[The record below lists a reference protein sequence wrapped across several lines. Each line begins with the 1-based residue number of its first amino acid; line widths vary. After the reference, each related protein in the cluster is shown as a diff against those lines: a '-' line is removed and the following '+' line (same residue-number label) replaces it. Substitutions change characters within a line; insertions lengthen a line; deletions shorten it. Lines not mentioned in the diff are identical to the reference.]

1 MLRSMSEEAPRPE
14 DAPSPDDA
22 GPTRLRD
29 AALEPARQTLAEIL
43 DRLPTEPGVYV
54 MKDRRGKTV
63 YIGKAGNLRNRVRQ
77 YFQPNSGDTRQFVPL
92 LEGIVADIETVITT
106 NEKEA
111 LLLENTLIKRH
122 QPRFNVNLR
131 DDKNYLVLRLDP
143 AGEWPRLEV
152 VRKIAGDGA
161 YYFGPY
167 HSASSCREALR
178 VVNRHFQLRTCTD
191 HVLHNRRRPCLQ
203 YQIKRCPAPCVLPVK
218 TEEYAE
224 QVRDVRLFLDGKD
237 DELVARLTSRMKDA
251 AGSTEFER
259 AAAIR
264 DQLKALQVTLE
275 AQRVVSTDFVDQ
287 DVIGFH
293 RDGLAL
299 EIVVMAIRQGKL
311 VGSRAFSFGNQEF
324 PDGELLSS
332 FVGLYYDSP
341 TASIPDELL
350 LPFPIDDAE
359 LKAEWLSER
368 RPPRRRRV
376 EVLVPQRGDRK
387 RLSDLAQKNAEVS
400 FSTRRNAREDTE
412 VMLAKLQKRLR
423 LPKLPRVIECYDIS
437 HIQGFAP
444 VASMVVFVDG
454 RPERS
459 RYRTYRVR
467 GAENRPPGRRAGN
480 DDFASMYEVLSR
492 RLRRAREGDAGW
504 ELPDLIVIDGGKGQL
519 GMALA
524 AARDVGIDVRPG
536 QGLPIVG
543 LAKERDFGP
552 DGGDEADAAG
562 ASTAEATPAGGA
574 AGLATAGAASPE
586 PALGAAATAADHP
599 PSPAVTASEVPD
611 APPTAAAEVPPEP
624 SAPAPAAA
632 DGAAPADPADSARRR
647 GRKPKNLAKGSE
659 KGESEGKRPD
669 RIFLPHAKDAIP
681 IRPSSA
687 EMFVLQH
694 LRDEAHRFAVTFHRR
709 RRGNLTL
716 RSALA
721 DVPGIGP
728 GRQRALLRYF
738 GSLKKIKDATL
749 EELTAVPGMSSTAAA
764 AVVAYL
770 GTPAAANP
778 APVSAA
784 PGEAP
789 GDEAE
794 EEVLESAFA
803 DLEEDAEVDAPASE
817 GEPAALTEPE
827 PV

>member
-1 MLRSMSEEAPRPE
+1 MLKPMSDEAPRLG
-14 DAPSPDDA
+14 DAPPSDDA

-29 AALEPARQTLAEIL
+29 AAVEPARQTLAEIL
-43 DRLPTEPGVYV
+43 DRLPTDPGVYV
-54 MKDRRGKTV
+54 MKDRRGKV
-63 YIGKAGNLRNRVRQ
+63 IYIGKAGNLRNRVRQ
-77 YFQPNSGDTRQFVPL
+77 YFQPNTGDTRQFVPL
-92 LEGIVADIETVITT
+92 LEGIVGDIETVITT

-152 VRKIAGDGA
+152 VRKIADDGA

-167 HSASSCREALR
+167 HSATSCREALR

-203 YQIKRCPAPCVLPVK
+203 YQIKRCPAPCVLPVPA
-218 TEEYAE
+218 EEYAE
-224 QVRDVRLFLDGKD
+224 QIRDVRLFLDGKD
-237 DELVARLTSRMKDA
+237 DELVARLTTRMRDA
-251 AGSTEFER
+251 ATSTEFER

-264 DQLKALQVTLE
+264 DQLHALKVTLE
-275 AQRVVSTDFVDQ
+275 SQRVVSTDFVDQ
-287 DVIGFH
+287 DVLGFH

-311 VGSRAFSFGNQEF
+311 VGSRAFSFGGQEF

-350 LPFPIDDAE
+350 LPFPIEDAE

-400 FSTRRNAREDTE
+400 FSTRRNARQDTE
-412 VMLAKLQKRLR
+412 LMLAKLQKRLR
-423 LPKLPRVIECYDIS
+423 LTKLPRVIECYDIS

-467 GAENRPPGRRAGN
+467 GAEGVAPGRRAGN

-492 RLRRAREGDAGW
+492 RLRRAREGDPGW

-536 QGLPIVG
+536 QGLLMVG
-543 LAKERDFGP
+543 LAKERDFAGD
-552 DGGDEADAAG
+552 DGEAV
-562 ASTAEATPAGGA
+562 
-574 AGLATAGAASPE
+574 E
-586 PALGAAATAADHP
+586 PASD
-599 PSPAVTASEVPD
+599 
-611 APPTAAAEVPPEP
+611 
-624 SAPAPAAA
+624 
-632 DGAAPADPADSARRR
+632 AAPAETAPEALPVTEAVPATEADPASPVATASPVAPEASASTDGASPADQAETVAPAEELPRRR
-647 GRKPKNLAKGSE
+647 GRKPKGDAKLGAKGSE
-659 KGESEGKRPD
+659 KKGAKDEREGRRPD

-749 EELTAVPGMSSTAAA
+749 EELTTVPGMSSTAAA

-770 GTPAAANP
+770 GTPAAASATAP
-778 APVSAA
+778 ATEEA
-784 PGEAP
+784 PGE
-789 GDEAE
+789 EAE

-803 DLEEDAEVDAPASE
+803 ELEDEGVGDEASSDATASPVD
-817 GEPAALTEPE
+817 
-827 PV
+827 